1 MIKKVD
7 HLGVAVKSIE
17 DALGL
22 YRDALGLHVE
32 KVQEQPSDGVK
43 VCFLPVGDSEIE
55 LLEPLS
61 DEGPLAKFL
70 ENKGEGIHHIC
81 LEVDDIDRELKDLE
95 AKGVQLIDKVSRP
108 GAVGKVAFLHPRS
121 TKGVL
126 LELVQKD

>member
-7 HLGVAVKSIE
+7 HLGVAVKNIDE
-17 DALGL
+17 ALGL
-22 YRDALGLHVE
+22 YRDALGLNVE

-61 DEGPLAKFL
+61 GEGPLAKFL
-70 ENKGEGIHHIC
+70 ESRGEGVHHIC
-81 LEVDDIDRELKDLE
+81 LEVDDIDRELNNLAE
-95 AKGVQLIDKVSRP
+95 KGVQLIDKQSRP
-108 GAVGKVAFLHPRS
+108 GAVGRVAFLHPRS

>member
-17 DALGL
+17 EALGL

>member
-7 HLGVAVKSIE
+7 HLGVAVKSIK
-17 DALGL
+17 DALAL

-61 DEGPLAKFL
+61 GDGPLAKFL

-81 LEVDDIDRELKDLE
+81 LEVDDIDRELQNLE
-95 AKGVQLIDKVSRP
+95 AKGIQLIDKVSRP